1 MKLYITIIKIYLEKL
16 RKNLKTSYYQRKLKL
31 LEGDIK
37 KTWKIV
43 KEVIGNKK
51 GTYDSFPPKSNNWQ
65 SRNY

>member
-51 GTYDSFPPKSNNWQ
+51 GTYDSFPTKNNNWQ

>member
-51 GTYDSFPPKSNNWQ
+51 CTYDSFPPKNNNWQ

>member
-51 GTYDSFPPKSNNWQ
+51 GTYDSFPQRNNNWQ